1 MRRKHNELMNRLNL
15 SIDPLNA
22 RLYAVAYQVTQNESP
37 YLNLWQEAFTV
48 GGSLTIL
55 PLFLK
60 GGFYLP
66 INLEQTYHY
75 TCVRQRI
82 PEC

>member
-1 MRRKHNELMNRLNL
+1 MNRLNL
-15 SIDPLNA
+15 QIDRLDA

-37 YLNLWQEAFTV
+37 YINLWQETFIV
-48 GGSLTIL
+48 GGSLPIL

-82 PEC
+82 PEY